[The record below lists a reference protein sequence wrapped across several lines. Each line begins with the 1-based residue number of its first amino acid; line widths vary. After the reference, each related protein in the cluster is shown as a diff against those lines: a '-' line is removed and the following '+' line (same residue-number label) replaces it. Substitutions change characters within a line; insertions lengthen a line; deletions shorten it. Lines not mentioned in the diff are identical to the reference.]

1 VSERAGPSA
10 TPARKTASDET
21 GALLQAVVA
30 GSSANGRVTTG
41 YPSLDYLLGGGL
53 RRGDVVVLGGDVG
66 AGKSALA
73 LAMAIRAAAAGHAV
87 AFLSGEM
94 SAARI
99 AERALAM
106 EGKLSL
112 GDLRRDGLD
121 DSTHAAVASTAL
133 RLRDRA
139 PVFESLSDHGVAGVS
154 DLLVGLLGLELVVV
168 DSMQYL
174 VTGASAY
181 DDELASVA
189 RGLKELA
196 MRRAT
201 VVLAV
206 SHLGRA
212 VRERPNPRPSLEDF
226 GGLGAIRQ
234 QADIVLGLFR
244 EELYDQSPQLEGAA
258 ELHVLKNRNG
268 PTGFVD
274 LYFYKQWLRFEDMV
288 DE

>member
-1 VSERAGPSA
+1 MSDVKRP
-10 TPARKTASDET
+10 PARPARPSVADET

-30 GSSANGRVTTG
+30 GAFAGDRVTTG
-41 YPSLDYLLGGGL
+41 FPSLDNLLGGGL

-94 SAARI
+94 SATRI
-99 AERALAM
+99 AERALAL
-106 EGKLSL
+106 EGKLRM
-112 GDLRRDGLD
+112 GDLGREGLGED
-121 DSTHAAVASTAL
+121 ARATAASTAL
-133 RLRDRA
+133 RLGDHP
-139 PVFESLSDHGVAGVS
+139 PVFESLGDHGLAGVS
-154 DLLVGLLGLELVVV
+154 DLLVRLLGLELVVIDPV
-168 DSMQYL
+168 QYL
-174 VTGASAY
+174 VTGPRAY
-181 DDELASVA
+181 DDELANVA

-206 SHLGRA
+206 SHLARP
-212 VRERPNPRPSLEDF
+212 VRERPNPRPALEDF

-288 DE
+288 EE